1 MGSLE
6 DQLRLAFQVFDQD
19 KSQGISKDEAF
30 ACFKAINTFLKKEN
44 KDEDFEAFFKEIDV
58 NGDGEIDQEEFIAA
72 MINNPKFQDFS
83 PF

>member
-19 KSQGISKDEAF
+19 KSQAISKDEAF

-58 NGDGEIDQEEFIAA
+58 NGDGTIDLKEYIESTV
-72 MINNPKFQDFS
+72 NNPRFQDLA